1 MGKSNAK
8 RQMWREAIEFATV
21 GKVVAIDRII
31 STLSITAMNTPNPN
45 PLQKRSR
52 LRPRTVVGILIAAGT
67 ALTVVGCV
75 RQSGKV
81 VYFHEAELPKGWP
94 LLTEVGVVEVKEYPQ
109 YREAVVTKNDG
120 AGSDEKMGPMFGT
133 LFNHISKND
142 IPMTAPVEMEY
153 SQKDARA
160 MTSMAFLYRTS
171 ETGTLGND
179 GQVVVRE
186 VAPRTYASVGV
197 RGSYNDDNFASGLA
211 IVNAWLAAN
220 PQWRA
225 DGTPRFFGYNSPFI
239 LWFWKYGEVQVPV
252 VESAKTSA

>member
-1 MGKSNAK
+1 MNAP
-8 RQMWREAIEFATV
+8 T
-21 GKVVAIDRII
+21 
-31 STLSITAMNTPNPN
+31 TPSIP
-45 PLQKRSR
+45 KRSR
-52 LRPRTVVGILIAAGT
+52 LRPRTLIGILIAAGS
-67 ALTVVGCV
+67 AVTVIGCV

-81 VYFHEAELPKGWP
+81 VYFHEAELPQGWP

-120 AGSDEKMGPMFGT
+120 AGGDEKMGSMFGT
-133 LFNHISKND
+133 LFSHISKND
-142 IPMTAPVEMEY
+142 IPMTSPVEMEY
-153 SQKDARA
+153 SQQDSRA

-197 RGSYNDDNFASGLA
+197 RGSINDKNFEQGLV
-211 IVNAWLAAN
+211 IVNAWIAAN

-225 DGTPRFFGYNSPFI
+225 DGTPRFFGYNSPLI
-239 LWFWKYGEVQVPV
+239 PWFWKYGEVQVPV
-252 VESAKTSA
+252 VASAKTAL

>member
-1 MGKSNAK
+1 MNAS
-8 RQMWREAIEFATV
+8 
-21 GKVVAIDRII
+21 
-31 STLSITAMNTPNPN
+31 STPSIP
-45 PLQKRSR
+45 KRSR
-52 LRPRTVVGILIAAGT
+52 LRPRTIIGILIAA
-67 ALTVVGCV
+67 ASAVTVIGCV

-81 VYFHEAELPKGWP
+81 VYFHEAELPQGWP

-120 AGSDEKMGPMFGT
+120 AGGDEKMGPMFGT
-133 LFNHISKND
+133 LFSHISKND
-142 IPMTAPVEMEY
+142 IPMTSPVEMEY
-153 SQKDARA
+153 SQQDSRA

-197 RGSYNDDNFASGLA
+197 RGSINDKNFEHGLV
-211 IVNAWLAAN
+211 IVNAWIAAN

-225 DGTPRFFGYNSPFI
+225 DGTPRFFGYNSPLI
-239 LWFWKYGEVQVPV
+239 PWFWKYGEVQVPV
-252 VESAKTSA
+252 VASAKTAS

>member
-1 MGKSNAK
+1 MNAP
-8 RQMWREAIEFATV
+8 T
-21 GKVVAIDRII
+21 
-31 STLSITAMNTPNPN
+31 TPSIP
-45 PLQKRSR
+45 KRSR
-52 LRPRTVVGILIAAGT
+52 LRPRTIIGILIAAGS
-67 ALTVVGCV
+67 AVTVIGCV

-81 VYFHEAELPKGWP
+81 VYFHEAELPQGWP

-120 AGSDEKMGPMFGT
+120 AGSDEKMGSMFGT
-133 LFNHISKND
+133 LFSHISKND
-142 IPMTAPVEMEY
+142 IPMTSPVEMEY
-153 SQKDARA
+153 SQQDSRA

-197 RGSYNDDNFASGLA
+197 RGSINDKNFEHGLV
-211 IVNAWLAAN
+211 IVNAWIAAN

-225 DGTPRFFGYNSPFI
+225 DGTPRFFGYNSPLI
-239 LWFWKYGEVQVPV
+239 PWFWKYGEVQVPV
-252 VESAKTSA
+252 VASAKTAS

>member
-1 MGKSNAK
+1 
-8 RQMWREAIEFATV
+8 
-21 GKVVAIDRII
+21 
-31 STLSITAMNTPNPN
+31 MNKTTTPPTS
-45 PLQKRSR
+45 KRSR
-52 LRPRTVVGILIAAGT
+52 LRLGTIIGSVIAAGM
-67 ALTVVGCV
+67 AVTVIGCV
-75 RQSGKV
+75 RKSGKV
-81 VYFHEAELPKGWP
+81 TYFHEAELPEGWP

-142 IPMTAPVEMEY
+142 IPMTSPVEMEY
-153 SQKDARA
+153 SQQDSQV
-160 MTSMAFLYRTS
+160 MTSMAFLYRTN
-171 ETGTLGND
+171 ETGTLGTD

-186 VAPRTYASVGV
+186 IAPRTYASVGV
-197 RGSYNDDNFASGLA
+197 RGSYNDESFQRGLT
-211 IVNAWLAAN
+211 IVKEWIAAN

-252 VESAKTSA
+252 VAADPGVVMHRFSLPTQSDR

>member
-1 MGKSNAK
+1 
-8 RQMWREAIEFATV
+8 MWRNGFEVGTV

-31 STLSITAMNTPNPN
+31 STLYITAMNQQKTPSIPS
-45 PLQKRSR
+45 RSR
-52 LRPRTVVGILIAAGT
+52 LRPRTIVGILIAAGT

-153 SQKDARA
+153 SQNDARA
-160 MTSMAFLYRTS
+160 MTSMAFLYRTN

-197 RGSYNDDNFASGLA
+197 RGSYNDDNFTCGLA
-211 IVNAWLAAN
+211 IVNAWLVAN

-252 VESAKTSA
+252 VESVKTSA

>member
-1 MGKSNAK
+1 
-8 RQMWREAIEFATV
+8 
-21 GKVVAIDRII
+21 
-31 STLSITAMNTPNPN
+31 
-45 PLQKRSR
+45 
-52 LRPRTVVGILIAAGT
+52 
-67 ALTVVGCV
+67 V
-75 RQSGKV
+75 RKSGKV
-81 VYFHEAELPKGWP
+81 TYFHEAELPQGWP

-142 IPMTAPVEMEY
+142 IPMTSPVEMEY
-153 SQKDARA
+153 SQQDSRV
-160 MTSMAFLYRTS
+160 MTSMAFLYRTN
-171 ETGTLGND
+171 ETGTLGTD

-186 VAPRTYASVGV
+186 IAPRTYASVGV
-197 RGSYNDDNFASGLA
+197 RGSYNDESFQRGLA
-211 IVNAWLAAN
+211 IVKEWIAAN

-252 VESAKTSA
+252 VAAEPGASRPAN

>member
-1 MGKSNAK
+1 MNAP
-8 RQMWREAIEFATV
+8 
-21 GKVVAIDRII
+21 
-31 STLSITAMNTPNPN
+31 STSSIP
-45 PLQKRSR
+45 KRSR
-52 LRPRTVVGILIAAGT
+52 LRPRTLIGILIAAGS
-67 ALTVVGCV
+67 AVTVMSCV

-81 VYFHEAELPKGWP
+81 VYFHEAELPQGWP

-120 AGSDEKMGPMFGT
+120 AGGDEKMESLFGT
-133 LFNHISKND
+133 LFRHISKND
-142 IPMTAPVEMEY
+142 IPMTSPVEMEY
-153 SQKDARA
+153 SQQDSRA
-160 MTSMAFLYRTS
+160 MTSMAFLYRTN

-186 VAPRTYASVGV
+186 IAPRTYASVGV
-197 RGSYNDDNFASGLA
+197 RGSYNDKNFEQGLA
-211 IVNAWLAAN
+211 SVNAWIAAN

-252 VESAKTSA
+252 VASAQTSS